1 MLVAG
6 GRNERWHEAADRP
19 QSTTQAAGRRNERQR
34 EAADRLRS
42 TTQAAG
48 GQNEML
54 KRERS
59 DLDFV
64 EIGSIFVPAKE
75 EAAHSK
81 RLPPFL
87 APL

>member
-6 GRNERWHEAADRP
+6 GRNDRRREATDRP
-19 QSTTQAAGRRNERQR
+19 QSTTKAAGGRNERRR
-34 EAADRLRS
+34 EAADRPRS

-54 KRERS
+54 KRERP

-75 EAAHSK
+75 EAVHSK
-81 RLPPFL
+81 RLPPF
-87 APL
+87 